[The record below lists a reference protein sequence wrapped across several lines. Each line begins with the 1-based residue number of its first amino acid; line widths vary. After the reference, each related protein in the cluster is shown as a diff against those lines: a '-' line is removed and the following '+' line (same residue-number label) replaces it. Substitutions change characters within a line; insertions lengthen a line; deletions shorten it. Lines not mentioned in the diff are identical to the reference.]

1 MSNKSSGVKPV
12 IVGYDGSEQSK
23 VAILWAAKTAERRR
37 APLHVI
43 AVTEWDE
50 PIPAL
55 RNEEMAGQ
63 AARRGQT
70 LADEGSR
77 LVREQ
82 TATLTITAL
91 GLVGN
96 VARILVEQSAAA
108 QLLVVGRS
116 GARKQRGA
124 LPGSVAYTVANQAAC
139 PVAVVRGALHDM
151 PSWSYPSLVATDGSE
166 SSRMALEVAARW
178 AAESQTRLRIVV
190 GWKSGFLDYERSADA
205 EKESMPPAQKRA
217 NDLAQAAVAKVKATY
232 PLLEVEA
239 VVRQGRAADVILETA
254 SDVSLIIMGARGR
267 GPLVS
272 LLMGSVSREVMARA
286 ECPVYII
293 R

>member
-1 MSNKSSGVKPV
+1 MSSTVKPV
-12 IVGYDGSEQSK
+12 IVGYDGTEQGK
-23 VAILWAAKTAERRR
+23 VAVLWGAKAAVRRR
-37 APLHVI
+37 APLRII

-55 RNEEMAGQ
+55 RNEDMARE
-63 AARRGQT
+63 AARRSQA

-82 TATLTITAL
+82 TATLKVTAD
-91 GLVGN
+91 GQVGN
-96 VARILVEQSAAA
+96 VAHILVEQSASA

-116 GARKQRGA
+116 GARRQRST
-124 LPGSVAYTVANQAAC
+124 LPGSVAYTVANQARC
-139 PVAVVRGALHDM
+139 PVAVVRGSLNEM
-151 PSWSYPSLVATDGSE
+151 PAWYYPSLVATDGSE

-178 AAESQTRLRIVV
+178 AAESQTPLRIIV
-190 GWKSGFLDYERSADA
+190 GWKTGFLDYERSSDS
-205 EKESMPPAQKRA
+205 EKTSPAQKRA
-217 NDLAQAAVAKVKATY
+217 NNLAQAAVAEVKAAW

-239 VVRQGRAADVILETA
+239 VVRQGRAADVILEAA

-267 GPLVS
+267 GQLAS

-286 ECPVYII
+286 ECPIYIV

>member
-1 MSNKSSGVKPV
+1 MSSTVKPV
-12 IVGYDGSEQSK
+12 IVGYDDTEQGK
-23 VAILWAAKTAERRR
+23 VAVLWGAKAAERRR
-37 APLHVI
+37 APLRII

-55 RNEEMAGQ
+55 RNEDMARE
-63 AARRGQT
+63 AARRSQA

-82 TATLTITAL
+82 SATLKITAD
-91 GLVGN
+91 GQVGN
-96 VARILVEQSAAA
+96 VAHILVGQSTNA

-116 GARKQRGA
+116 GARRQRST
-124 LPGSVAYTVANQAAC
+124 LPGSVAYTVANQARC
-139 PVAVVRGALHDM
+139 PVAVVRGSLNEM
-151 PSWSYPSLVATDGSE
+151 PAWYYPSLVATDGSE

-178 AAESQTRLRIVV
+178 AAESQTPLRIVV
-190 GWKSGFLDYERSADA
+190 AWKTGFLDYERSTDFG
-205 EKESMPPAQKRA
+205 KMSPAQQRA
-217 NDLAQAAVAKVKATY
+217 NDLAQAVVAEVRAAW

-239 VVRQGRAADVILETA
+239 VVRQGRAADVILAAA

-267 GPLVS
+267 GQLAS

-286 ECPVYII
+286 ECPIYII